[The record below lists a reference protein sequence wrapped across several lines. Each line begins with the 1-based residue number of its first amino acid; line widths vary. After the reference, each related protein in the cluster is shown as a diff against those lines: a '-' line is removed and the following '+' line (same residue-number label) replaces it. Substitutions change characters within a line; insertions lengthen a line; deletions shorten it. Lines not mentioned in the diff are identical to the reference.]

1 MTAHILREA
10 AALSKQECRGVYV
23 IRTAADAPW
32 QLVLQLSCPC
42 CLLALVAGRQV
53 VRWMHY

>member
-1 MTAHILREA
+1 MTHILQSA
-10 AALSKQECRGVYV
+10 AALSEQERRGVYV

-53 VRWMHY
+53 VRWMN